1 MTTYQH
7 FKMVPTRKWRWPSFS
22 PSEVGCR
29 HCGWIRINPDFLDTL
44 QALRDQRGPTTVSN
58 VCRCAVHNA
67 RVGGA
72 PGSMHLM
79 GMAADVALLGAAR
92 KGLQQAAIAV
102 GFKGF
107 GYYQTFLHVDLGR
120 PRFWGQKELWN
131 A

>member
-67 RVGGA
+67 
-72 PGSMHLM
+72 
-79 GMAADVALLGAAR
+79 
-92 KGLQQAAIAV
+92 IAV